1 MPACLQTGNEYTS
14 QLFKCRMHKTLL
26 PNIRALVTRH
36 YAAHVRLLF
45 PQVYRQVDDMLTK
58 LFDDLLSGK
67 AVSPAPTG

>member
-1 MPACLQTGNEYTS
+1 MACMPA
-14 QLFKCRMHKTLL
+14 H
-26 PNIRALVTRH
+26 ALRH
-36 YAAHVRLLF
+36 SAAHVGLLS